1 MNLSFLVPASVAFLL
16 MEPVAYLAHRF
27 VMHGVGAGWHHSH
40 HRTRRTTFE
49 ANDLYP
55 VVMAAVTVV
64 AFALGSA
71 VAGLSVLTPVAVGV
85 TLYGAA
91 YLVVH
96 DLAIHRR
103 IPRLPVP
110 DVRIVA
116 WWRESHRI
124 HHLWGGEPFGFL
136 APVVPAALRE
146 RARGVERDPLPPAA
160 GRISGAAPARP

>member
-1 MNLSFLVPASVAFLL
+1 MIASVLPAVLAFVL

-40 HRTRRTTFE
+40 HRARRRTFE

-64 AFALGSA
+64 AFALGSS
-71 VAGLSVLTPVAVGV
+71 VAGLSVLTPVAIGV

-103 IPRLPVP
+103 IPGLPVP
-110 DVRIVA
+110 DLAIVR
-116 WWRESHRI
+116 WWHESHRI

-136 APVVPAALRE
+136 APVVPAELR
-146 RARGVERDPLPPAA
+146 AKAQGIERDPL
-160 GRISGAAPARP
+160 APA